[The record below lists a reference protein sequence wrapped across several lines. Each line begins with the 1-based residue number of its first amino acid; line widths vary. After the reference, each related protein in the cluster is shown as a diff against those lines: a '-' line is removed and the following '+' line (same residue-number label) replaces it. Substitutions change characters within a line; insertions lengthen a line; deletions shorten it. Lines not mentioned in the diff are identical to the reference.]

1 MAPIIEWI
9 ERKLVA
15 KIQRRVGPYFTGP
28 KGFLQPFYDF
38 FKLLGKE
45 ENLPENMDKL
55 VAHLAVL
62 LAVILPI
69 FGILFIPIF
78 SPVSPYNFQGDFLF
92 ILVILSFLAFSIVM
106 AGLASLTPFTVVG
119 TGRLI
124 VQYSMYEVIL
134 IISLFLA
141 FAQVGDYS
149 ISAILKYQIANYPLI
164 LTQPLTFF
172 VMIFSLLAV
181 LEEPPFD
188 LPHAKQEI
196 VAGWKTEYSG
206 RLLAFILF
214 SRNLK
219 FLYIA
224 LIIVTV
230 FLAGGYGPGINKYGF
245 LWIIYLLIK
254 LLFVVFLVTFV
265 KAIAVRVRS
274 LYLPKNLWLKFI
286 PILILQ
292 LIIIGGLKT
301 LGAI

>member
-1 MAPIIEWI
+1 MDYSVFTYTISIVIFSFIMAPIIEWI

-164 LTQPLTFF
+164 LTQPLTF
-172 VMIFSLLAV
+172 L
-181 LEEPPFD
+181 
-188 LPHAKQEI
+188 
-196 VAGWKTEYSG
+196 
-206 RLLAFILF
+206 
-214 SRNLK
+214 
-219 FLYIA
+219 
-224 LIIVTV
+224 
-230 FLAGGYGPGINKYGF
+230 
-245 LWIIYLLIK
+245 
-254 LLFVVFLVTFV
+254 
-265 KAIAVRVRS
+265 
-274 LYLPKNLWLKFI
+274 
-286 PILILQ
+286 
-292 LIIIGGLKT
+292 
-301 LGAI
+301 